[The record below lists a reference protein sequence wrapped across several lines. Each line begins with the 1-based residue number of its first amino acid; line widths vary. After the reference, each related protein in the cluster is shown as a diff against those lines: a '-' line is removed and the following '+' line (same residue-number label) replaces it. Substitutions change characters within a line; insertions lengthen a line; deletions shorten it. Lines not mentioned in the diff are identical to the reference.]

1 MKSLSNV
8 TTFIQVAESQ
18 SFVYAA
24 NALGLSAPA
33 VSKAIAKLEAE
44 LGVKLFH
51 RTTRSVSLTPEGE
64 RFYEGITPLMQEM
77 AALTTELTESL
88 SQPQGRLKISM
99 GAAYGR
105 IWGTQLMPDFL
116 NQYPQIA
123 VELSLDDQD
132 VDLAAEGIDV
142 ALRIGVLP
150 NSANLIARRLFTD
163 PLITCAA
170 PAYLKQA
177 GCPRHPDDLDH
188 YNCLNFRNRK
198 TGRHMPWFFMMD
210 GQVERRQVKGNL
222 TIDDGEAVG
231 RSAIAGLGIS
241 QMPGYMAA
249 TALEKGLL
257 IEVLHEYRPPEVPI
271 TALYLE
277 RRLVSPRIRAF
288 VDFMVEQ
295 RHLSNLASPM

>member
-18 SFVYAA
+18 SFVQAA

-44 LGVKLFH
+44 LGVRLLH

-64 RFYEGITPLMQEM
+64 RFYEGVTPLMQEM
-77 AALTTELTESL
+77 AALTTELTESF
-88 SQPQGRLKISM
+88 SQPQGRLKVSM

-105 IWGTQLMPDFL
+105 IWGTQLMPAFL
-116 NQYPQIA
+116 KQYPQIT
-123 VELSLDDQD
+123 VELSLDDRD
-132 VDLAAEGIDV
+132 IDLAAEGVDV
-142 ALRIGVLP
+142 ALRIGSLP
-150 NSANLIARRLFTD
+150 DSANLIARPLFTD
-163 PLITCAA
+163 PLITCATS
-170 PAYLKQA
+170 AYLEQA
-177 GCPRHPDDLDH
+177 GYPRHPNDLERC
-188 YNCLNFRNRK
+188 NCLNFRNRK
-198 TGRHMPWFFMMD
+198 TGRPMPWFFTID
-210 GQVERRQVKGNL
+210 GKVERKLVNGNL

-231 RSAIAGLGIS
+231 KSAIAGIGIS

-249 TALEKGLL
+249 EALEKRLL
-257 IEVLHEYRPPEVPI
+257 QEVLREYRPPEVPI

-288 VDFMVEQ
+288 IDFMVKQ
-295 RHLSNLASPM
+295 SHLSNLTLHM